1 MPATPVVVAL
11 AILKQMAPVS
21 WVPGVVISR
30 NDARLSAEYSD
41 RLVWVAEV
49 GDRVK
54 QGEVVARLNDS
65 TARLDVAR
73 YQAEVS
79 RESARLAFL
88 EKEVRRLKTL
98 SSSKNVSQSLLEES
112 ISDLEVSR
120 NQLASNTALLE
131 LAQGNLRRTRILA
144 PFDGIVTERILMP
157 GEWAESGDLVLRL
170 VDTGKLEAKAQ
181 VPIRL
186 LSMVKLGDVLGVSGD
201 GKQNSGTVR
210 AIVPVGDVQSHLF
223 DLRISVSSE
232 RWSTGDTVRVAVP
245 TALPREALYR
255 ATVRNFLADNLP
267 DNWESLAHGP
277 GSEAQTVF
285 SKQFCGALADAG
297 LLVPHWPIAWGGRDA
312 DPWRAFI
319 LAEEMW
325 AAGEPRGGQYMNV
338 NWIGPTLMRFGSEQ
352 QQQRYIPPMARG
364 ETLWCQGFSEP
375 EAGSDLASLR
385 TRAERQGDHY
395 RINGQ
400 KIWTSYAGAADTC
413 FLLARTSAG
422 KSGISIFLLPMDT
435 RGITVRQ
442 IPSIIGEGDIHEVFF
457 DDVDVPASAMLG
469 EEGQAWEIVRSAL
482 SLERVGI
489 PRFALASR
497 MLHRAVTALK
507 QEGRF
512 AQAAIE
518 QSAKA
523 HAACEVARLY
533 SYSIIDQRCHNQPPG
548 PEASAARVATVNA
561 ERLVGEFVVEHMPAA
576 LAGGDALL
584 LAHHQRAIVAGI
596 ASGAAE
602 IQLNLVAT
610 ELLQLPREPR

>member
-245 TALPREALYR
+245 TALPREALVIPR
-255 ATVRNFLADNLP
+255 DALVLRRDGIRVFRVNADDSVTP
-267 DNWESLAHGP
+267 VEVKTGIAA
-277 GSEAQTVF
+277 GSEIEVIANLQPGDRVVAQGGERLRPGQTV
-285 SKQFCGALADAG
+285 QVIRTEGA
-297 LLVPHWPIAWGGRDA
+297 
-312 DPWRAFI
+312 
-319 LAEEMW
+319 E
-325 AAGEPRGGQYMNV
+325 
-338 NWIGPTLMRFGSEQ
+338 
-352 QQQRYIPPMARG
+352 
-364 ETLWCQGFSEP
+364 
-375 EAGSDLASLR
+375 
-385 TRAERQGDHY
+385 
-395 RINGQ
+395 
-400 KIWTSYAGAADTC
+400 
-413 FLLARTSAG
+413 
-422 KSGISIFLLPMDT
+422 
-435 RGITVRQ
+435 
-442 IPSIIGEGDIHEVFF
+442 
-457 DDVDVPASAMLG
+457 
-469 EEGQAWEIVRSAL
+469 
-482 SLERVGI
+482 
-489 PRFALASR
+489 
-497 MLHRAVTALK
+497 
-507 QEGRF
+507 
-512 AQAAIE
+512 
-518 QSAKA
+518 
-523 HAACEVARLY
+523 
-533 SYSIIDQRCHNQPPG
+533 
-548 PEASAARVATVNA
+548 
-561 ERLVGEFVVEHMPAA
+561 
-576 LAGGDALL
+576 
-584 LAHHQRAIVAGI
+584 
-596 ASGAAE
+596 
-602 IQLNLVAT
+602 
-610 ELLQLPREPR
+610 